1 MGEFTRRLSY
11 NMHGNRRHI
20 HRTKKEQIVT
30 MSAHLRC
37 SAIVNKWEALVVD
50 DVPVERIDLHSY
62 VRSTSQAHTHLSKT
76 FFKKD
81 RCMWLK
87 VYTPKKLDRTMP
99 PRVQVKT
106 LCRATAELTS
116 EFCSEMWQYIS
127 GAHGLCGACYSL
139 FDRAA

>member
-1 MGEFTRRLSY
+1 MGEFTLRLSY

-62 VRSTSQAHTHLSKT
+62 VRPTSQAHTHPSKT
-76 FFKKD
+76 FKKD

-99 PRVQVKT
+99 PRMQVKT

-127 GAHGLCGACYSL
+127 GATAFSL
-139 FDRAA
+139 WCMLFLI